1 MARPKVSIIG
11 AGAVGT
17 AAAHW
22 LAQKSIADIVLTDI
36 IEGLPEGKALDIQ
49 QAGPIAGFDVRLTG
63 TSRGYEDTAG
73 SAVIVITAGIPRK
86 PGMTREQLID
96 TNAGILRHVIDQVVP
111 RSRNGVFIILTNPL
125 DAMTYLAYKV
135 SGLPRER
142 ILGQS
147 GALDTTRFRTFLAPE
162 LGVSVGDVEAVVA
175 RTRRGGAEITELMK
189 QSGFTAAGAALV
201 EMIEA
206 VLLDRRRVIP
216 CSVYLDGEYGARG
229 MCIGVPVIV
238 GAGGME
244 RILDAPLT
252 DAERQAFTA
261 SVAGGRGGLGR
272 LKLSKKSPP
281 GRG

>member
-17 AAAHW
+17 ATAHW

-86 PGMTREQLID
+86 PGMTRE
-96 TNAGILRHVIDQVVP
+96 
-111 RSRNGVFIILTNPL
+111 
-125 DAMTYLAYKV
+125 
-135 SGLPRER
+135 R

-147 GALDTTRFRTFLAPE
+147 GALDTTRFRTFLAME
-162 LGVSVGDVEAVVA
+162 LGVSAGDVDAMVIGAHTDKDMVPLASLANVRGIPVRTLLPPERGEAVVA

-206 VLLDRRRVIP
+206 VLLDRRRGVP
-216 CSVYLDGEYGARG
+216 CSVYLDGESGQRDLG
-229 MCIGVPVIV
+229 SGVPVIV

-252 DAERQAFTA
+252 DAERQAFTT
-261 SVAGGRGGLGR
+261 SVAVGRGVLAS
-272 LKLSKKSPP
+272 LKLLGQSPP
-281 GRG
+281 GG